1 MPALLTAATPK
12 RGAKRTY
19 FFFLAAFFLAG
30 AFFLAAAF
38 FLAGAFFFLADAFF
52 LAGAFFFLA
61 AAFFLAGAFFFA
73 ATFFLA
79 AGFFFVAFFAA
90 AMSSL
95 LMCPASS
102 ETLSSFIFDDKQSRA
117 NYYLTQ
123 CRHYVAR
130 YVVNSTH
137 AIELVI
143 VHVLE
148 FAIKIDQGTRLIVID
163 RQPVADRI
171 FLIVVALN

>member
-1 MPALLTAATPK
+1 MAIKKPALMPALLSAATPK

-19 FFFLAAFFLAG
+19 FFLAAFFLAG
-30 AFFLAAAF
+30 AFFFAAAF
-38 FLAGAFFFLADAFF
+38 FLAGAFFF
-52 LAGAFFFLA
+52 A

-95 LMCPASS
+95 LMCPASRL
-102 ETLSSFIFDDKQSRA
+102 TLSSFIFDDKQSRA

-130 YVVNSTH
+130 YIVNGTH
-137 AIELVI
+137 TIELVI

-148 FAIKIDQGTRLIVID
+148 RTVKID
-163 RQPVADRI
+163 
-171 FLIVVALN
+171 

>member
-1 MPALLTAATPK
+1 MPALLSAATPK

-19 FFFLAAFFLAG
+19 FFFL
-30 AFFLAAAF
+30 
-38 FLAGAFFFLADAFF
+38 
-52 LAGAFFFLA
+52 

-117 NYYLTQ
+117 NYYLSER
-123 CRHYVAR
+123 RHNQVR
-130 YVVNSTH
+130 YV
-137 AIELVI
+137 
-143 VHVLE
+143 
-148 FAIKIDQGTRLIVID
+148 IDLSYTI
-163 RQPVADRI
+163 
-171 FLIVVALN
+171 

>member
-1 MPALLTAATPK
+1 MPALLSSATPK

-30 AFFLAAAF
+30 A
-38 FLAGAFFFLADAFF
+38 
-52 LAGAFFFLA
+52 FFLA

-123 CRHYVAR
+123 CRHYVPR
-130 YVVNSTH
+130 NVINSTYS
-137 AIELVI
+137 IELMI
-143 VHVLE
+143 IHTL
-148 FAIKIDQGTRLIVID
+148 
-163 RQPVADRI
+163 
-171 FLIVVALN
+171 

>member
-1 MPALLTAATPK
+1 MA
-12 RGAKRTY
+12 
-19 FFFLAAFFLAG
+19 AAFFLAG

-38 FLAGAFFFLADAFF
+38 FLAGAFFFAAAFF
-52 LAGAFFFLA
+52 LAGAFFFA

-102 ETLSSFIFDDKQSRA
+102 ETLSSFIFDDKQSRE

-130 YVVNSTH
+130 NVINSTH
-137 AIELVI
+137 TIELVI
-143 VHVLE
+143 IHL
-148 FAIKIDQGTRLIVID
+148 L
-163 RQPVADRI
+163 
-171 FLIVVALN
+171 